1 MNRVWTVPNVL
12 SMLRIILVP
21 LYLIA
26 YFNTAI
32 ENHLWW
38 AFGIVVLSGI
48 TDVADGIIARKC
60 NLITDLGK
68 ILDPIADKLTQAS
81 VLVSMSIRHTEI
93 LALTVLLFVKDFM
106 ILMGFLVIRKKETTY
121 APAARW
127 WGKAATVSVFLT
139 MVCVLFSDLLSEF
152 PSICT
157 YISTFLSIC
166 LLSFSFGA
174 YFLQFVH
181 VRATKSQAE

>member
-1 MNRVWTVPNVL
+1 MKRVWTVPNVL
-12 SMLRIILVP
+12 SMLRILLVP
-21 LYLIA
+21 IYLFT
-26 YFNTAI
+26 YFYSAL

-38 AFGIVVLSGI
+38 AFGIVVLSGV

-68 ILDPIADKLTQAS
+68 ILDPIADKLTQAA
-81 VLVSMSIRHTEI
+81 VLVSMCIRHTEI
-93 LALTVLLFVKDFM
+93 LALTVLLFVKDLM
-106 ILMGFLVIRKKETTY
+106 ILLGFLLIRKKETGY

-139 MVCVLFSDLLSEF
+139 MVCVLFSDLIPAF
-152 PSICT
+152 PPICT
-157 YISTFLSIC
+157 YISTILSIC

-181 VRATKSQAE
+181 VRATKTQAE

>member
-1 MNRVWTVPNVL
+1 MKRVWTVPNVL
-12 SMLRIILVP
+12 SMLRIALVP
-21 LYLIA
+21 LYIFT
-26 YFNTAI
+26 YFNSGLS
-32 ENHLWW
+32 NHLWW
-38 AFGIVVLSGI
+38 AFGVVVLSGL

-68 ILDPIADKLTQAS
+68 ILDPIADKLTQAA

-93 LALTVLLFVKDFM
+93 LALTVLLFVKDLM
-106 ILMGFLVIRKKETTY
+106 ILLGFLLIRKKQTNY

-139 MVCVLFSDLLSEF
+139 MVCVLFSDLISGF
-152 PSICT
+152 PSVCT

-181 VRATKSQAE
+181 VRATKMQEE